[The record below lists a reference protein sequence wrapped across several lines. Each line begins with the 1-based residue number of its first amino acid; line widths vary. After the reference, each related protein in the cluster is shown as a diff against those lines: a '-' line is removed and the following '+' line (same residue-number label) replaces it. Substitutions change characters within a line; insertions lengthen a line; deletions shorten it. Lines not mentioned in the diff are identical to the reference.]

1 MSDLEKNIRT
11 QNAKHEK
18 GIKSVE
24 DKYIEKIKLLNKK
37 INYYEETL
45 KMNNFAIKTFK
56 NDDEDLKLS
65 SLVNYFL
72 F

>member
-45 KMNNFAIKTFK
+45 KMNNFAI
-56 NDDEDLKLS
+56 
-65 SLVNYFL
+65 Y
-72 F
+72 